1 MKFVIESEAGGTV
14 GFTVLGGDGQVLAT
28 GRPCP
33 DKGAALAAIGEL
45 MHGLG
50 DACVEDR
57 TETTGPPPVTGP
69 TETPPDGEPTEI
81 GGGDMSA
88 IGRSGIPPV

>member
-1 MKFVIESEAGGTV
+1 MKFVIESKADGTV
-14 GFTVLGGDGQVLAT
+14 GFTVVGGEGQLLAT
-28 GRPCP
+28 GAPCP
-33 DKGAALAAIGEL
+33 DKGSALAVVGEL

-57 TETTGPPPVTGP
+57 TDPAAGPVAGTR
-69 TETPPDGEPTEI
+69 TETGD
-81 GGGDMSA
+81 DMSD

>member
-1 MKFVIESEAGGTV
+1 MVKFVIESRSGGTV
-14 GFTVLGGDGQVLAT
+14 GFTVVGDDGRMLAT
-28 GRPCP
+28 GRPYP
-33 DKGAALAAIGEL
+33 DKGSALAAVGEL

-57 TETTGPPPVTGP
+57 TEAGGTP
-69 TETPPDGEPTEI
+69 TAGGTTEI
-81 GGGDMSA
+81 GDDMSA

>member
-1 MKFVIESEAGGTV
+1 MKFVIESEGDGTV
-14 GFTVLGGDGQVLAT
+14 GFTVVGDDGQVLAT
-28 GRPCP
+28 GEPCP
-33 DKGAALAAIGEL
+33 DKGSALAVVGEL

-57 TETTGPPPVTGP
+57 TEAGAGPVARTR
-69 TETPPDGEPTEI
+69 TEI
-81 GGGDMSA
+81 GDDMSD